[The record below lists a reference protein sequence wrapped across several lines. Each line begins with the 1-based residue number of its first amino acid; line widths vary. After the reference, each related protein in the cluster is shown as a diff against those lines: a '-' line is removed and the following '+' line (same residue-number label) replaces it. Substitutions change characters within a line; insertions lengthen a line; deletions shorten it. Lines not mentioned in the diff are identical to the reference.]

1 MPIGTI
7 AAALVTALATKA
19 FEKLGEKTTDTVYDK
34 VAGLFKPDELTTLD
48 LFKENPADAKLQGKL
63 EAKLEDRLP
72 QHPGVAAELQAL
84 LARLPPRND
93 NSANFNVQFG
103 ETNTNIQGNQNSPV
117 NFNAK

>member
-84 LARLPPRND
+84 LARLPAPQVKQNTSNITGD
-93 NSANFNVQFG
+93 SNFVAQDVTGSTINFN
-103 ETNTNIQGNQNSPV
+103 
-117 NFNAK
+117 K